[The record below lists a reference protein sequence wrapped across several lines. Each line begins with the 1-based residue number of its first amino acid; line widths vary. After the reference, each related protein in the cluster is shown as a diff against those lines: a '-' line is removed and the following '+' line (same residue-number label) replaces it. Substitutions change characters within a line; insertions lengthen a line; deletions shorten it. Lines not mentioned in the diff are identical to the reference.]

1 MTSITNENMPNSS
14 LLNIKSEPE
23 LKKLDEEE
31 NIINTKMDIDENEL
45 IKGNITLIN
54 SDKGEIL
61 SRLQSLLESIT
72 IEKDK
77 IENVSSFICDKIYK
91 YRNLILVDVFS
102 LIFALNHAEPKVEY
116 LCVINEILKNNF
128 GLEQNEV
135 FFEKISQIFKKII
148 FPYAKGVC
156 LDLFNSLIPQ
166 NQENV
171 YYFLNEWEKNNYFG
185 SDFIKIIKFELKF
198 WNEPNITGSER
209 DAKYLMNLVNYG
221 EFKIEQNLI
230 DFSKAM
236 DTLNRNKDNLQRKKM
251 LKLEKELIQKQIKT
265 YNTHLQQLEEINLL
279 LKKIN
284 EHPEL
289 FEKEKKI

>member
-1 MTSITNENMPNSS
+1 MISITNENEPNIPLSK
-14 LLNIKSEPE
+14 IKSDPE
-23 LKKLDEEE
+23 EKKQEED
-31 NIINTKMDIDENEL
+31 IIDTRMEIDENEL

-54 SDKGEIL
+54 SDKGDIL
-61 SRLQSLLESIT
+61 SQLQSLLEGINLEMER
-72 IEKDK
+72 IQN
-77 IENVSSFICDKIYK
+77 ISSFICDKIYK
-91 YRNLILVDVFS
+91 YRNFILVDIFN
-102 LIFALNHAEPKVEY
+102 LIFSMNHMSPKIEFIC
-116 LCVINEILKNNF
+116 LLNEIFKNDF
-128 GLEQNEV
+128 GLEKSDPNT
-135 FFEKISQIFKKII
+135 EKISQIFKKII

-251 LKLEKELIQKQIKT
+251 LKMEKELIQKQVKT

-289 FEKEKKI
+289 FEKEKKL

>member
-1 MTSITNENMPNSS
+1 M
-14 LLNIKSEPE
+14 
-23 LKKLDEEE
+23 
-31 NIINTKMDIDENEL
+31 
-45 IKGNITLIN
+45 
-54 SDKGEIL
+54 
-61 SRLQSLLESIT
+61 
-72 IEKDK
+72 
-77 IENVSSFICDKIYK
+77 
-91 YRNLILVDVFS
+91 
-102 LIFALNHAEPKVEY
+102 
-116 LCVINEILKNNF
+116 
-128 GLEQNEV
+128 
-135 FFEKISQIFKKII
+135 
-148 FPYAKGVC
+148 
-156 LDLFNSLIPQ
+156 
-166 NQENV
+166 
-171 YYFLNEWEKNNYFG
+171 
-185 SDFIKIIKFELKF
+185 KF

-209 DAKYLMNLVNYG
+209 EAKYLMNLVNYG

>member
-1 MTSITNENMPNSS
+1 MISITNENEPNIPLSK
-14 LLNIKSEPE
+14 IKSDPE
-23 LKKLDEEE
+23 EKKQEED
-31 NIINTKMDIDENEL
+31 IIDTRMEIDENEL

-54 SDKGEIL
+54 SDKGDIL
-61 SRLQSLLESIT
+61 SQLQSLLEGINLEMER
-72 IEKDK
+72 IQN
-77 IENVSSFICDKIYK
+77 ISSFICDKIYK
-91 YRNLILVDVFS
+91 YRNFILVDIFN
-102 LIFALNHAEPKVEY
+102 LIFSMNHMSPKIEFIC
-116 LCVINEILKNNF
+116 LLNEIFKNDF
-128 GLEQNEV
+128 GLEKSDPNT
-135 FFEKISQIFKKII
+135 EKISQIFKKII

-251 LKLEKELIQKQIKT
+251 LKMEKELIQKQVKT

-289 FEKEKKI
+289 FEKENKL

>member
-1 MTSITNENMPNSS
+1 MISITNENEPNIPLSK
-14 LLNIKSEPE
+14 IKSDPE
-23 LKKLDEEE
+23 EKKQEED
-31 NIINTKMDIDENEL
+31 IIDTRMEIDENEL

-54 SDKGEIL
+54 SDKGDIL
-61 SRLQSLLESIT
+61 SQLQSLLEGINLEMER
-72 IEKDK
+72 IQN
-77 IENVSSFICDKIYK
+77 ISSFICDKIYK
-91 YRNLILVDVFS
+91 YRNFILVDIFN
-102 LIFALNHAEPKVEY
+102 LIFSMNHMSPKIEFIC
-116 LCVINEILKNNF
+116 LLNEIFKNDF
-128 GLEQNEV
+128 GLEKSDPNTD
-135 FFEKISQIFKKII
+135 KISQIFKKII

-209 DAKYLMNLVNYG
+209 EAKYLMNLVNYG

-251 LKLEKELIQKQIKT
+251 LKMEKELIQKQVKT

-289 FEKEKKI
+289 FEKEKKL

>member
-1 MTSITNENMPNSS
+1 MISITNENEPNIPLSK
-14 LLNIKSEPE
+14 IKSDPE
-23 LKKLDEEE
+23 EKKQEED
-31 NIINTKMDIDENEL
+31 IIDTKMEIDENEL

-54 SDKGEIL
+54 SDKGDIL
-61 SRLQSLLESIT
+61 SQLQSLLEGINLEMER
-72 IEKDK
+72 IQN
-77 IENVSSFICDKIYK
+77 ISSFICDKIYK
-91 YRNLILVDVFS
+91 YRNFILVDIFN
-102 LIFALNHAEPKVEY
+102 LIFSMNHMSPKIEFIC
-116 LCVINEILKNNF
+116 LLNEIFKNDF
-128 GLEQNEV
+128 GLEKSDPNT
-135 FFEKISQIFKKII
+135 EKISQIFKKII

-251 LKLEKELIQKQIKT
+251 LKMEKELIQKQVKT
-265 YNTHLQQLEEINLL
+265 YNTHLQQLEEIDLL

-289 FEKEKKI
+289 FEKEKNL

>member
-1 MTSITNENMPNSS
+1 MA
-14 LLNIKSEPE
+14 
-23 LKKLDEEE
+23 
-31 NIINTKMDIDENEL
+31 IDENEL

-54 SDKGEIL
+54 SDKGDIL
-61 SRLQSLLESIT
+61 SQLQSLLEGINLEMER
-72 IEKDK
+72 IQN
-77 IENVSSFICDKIYK
+77 ISSFICDKIYK
-91 YRNLILVDVFS
+91 YRNFILVDIFN
-102 LIFALNHAEPKVEY
+102 LIFSMNHMSPKIEFIC
-116 LCVINEILKNNF
+116 LLNEIFKNDF
-128 GLEQNEV
+128 GLEKNDPNT
-135 FFEKISQIFKKII
+135 EKISQIFKKII

-251 LKLEKELIQKQIKT
+251 LKMEKELIQKQVKT

-289 FEKEKKI
+289 FEKEKKL

>member
-1 MTSITNENMPNSS
+1 MISITNENEPNIPLSK
-14 LLNIKSEPE
+14 IKSDPE
-23 LKKLDEEE
+23 EKKQEED
-31 NIINTKMDIDENEL
+31 IIDTRMEIDENEL

-54 SDKGEIL
+54 SDKGDIL
-61 SRLQSLLESIT
+61 SQLQSLLEGINLEMER
-72 IEKDK
+72 IQN
-77 IENVSSFICDKIYK
+77 ISSFICDKIYK
-91 YRNLILVDVFS
+91 YRNFILVDIFN
-102 LIFALNHAEPKVEY
+102 LIFSMNHMSPKIEFIC
-116 LCVINEILKNNF
+116 LLNEIFKNDF
-128 GLEQNEV
+128 GLEKSDPNTD
-135 FFEKISQIFKKII
+135 KISQIFKKII

-251 LKLEKELIQKQIKT
+251 LKMEKELIQKQVKT

-289 FEKEKKI
+289 FEKEKKL

>member
-1 MTSITNENMPNSS
+1 ME
-14 LLNIKSEPE
+14 
-23 LKKLDEEE
+23 
-31 NIINTKMDIDENEL
+31 IDENEL

-54 SDKGEIL
+54 SDKNDIL
-61 SRLQSLLESIT
+61 SQLQSLLEGINLE
-72 IEKDK
+72 IER
-77 IENVSSFICDKIYK
+77 IQNISSFICDKIYK
-91 YRNLILVDVFS
+91 YRSFILVDIFN
-102 LIFALNHAEPKVEY
+102 LIFSMNHMGPKIEFIC
-116 LCVINEILKNNF
+116 LLNEIFKNDF
-128 GLEQNEV
+128 GLEKNDPNTTQ
-135 FFEKISQIFKKII
+135 ISIIFKKII

-171 YYFLNEWEKNNYFG
+171 YYFLNEWEKNKYFG
-185 SDFIKIIKFELKF
+185 TDFIKGIKFELKF

-209 DAKYLMNLVNYG
+209 EAKYLMNLVNYG

-289 FEKEKKI
+289 FEKEKKL